1 MDGSEENDDDFGTF
15 YHVKVHPGDE
25 DHFCMVTSEELE
37 LHTPSE
43 DTDEDHCDVRRLVTS
58 LHEDQTVSQVVEL
71 ISQEGFDFKLRDK
84 ISFSDI
90 ISVRPEQSTVRVI
103 TRDRTVLL
111 EMADRSLADEC
122 ASDVLERLEEF
133 VGEPLTGS
141 CTVNVRVDA
150 YYQPE
155 AKYFPATAT
164 TAWFNEGAFDI
175 TFDDGMKKPKCRG
188 LFLRPQ
194 LSLDML
200 TPGRVVEVK
209 LHADSKQFLR
219 GHVVR
224 VKEDETVHV
233 NRLEGKVSEVTVP
246 LDPRYLRFCLMS
258 EKSYMGDLAFLR
270 AELPSLQDR
279 NADASTESWAEEV
292 SVGGPSSRSLLP
304 SSEPGGRAEWNE
316 QAATEAALGID
327 GGGLSGNGA
336 APRAARRA
344 SACAVIDK
352 KMV

>member
-122 ASDVLERLEEF
+122 ASDVLERLGHHLRLRQRDRMDTEN
-133 VGEPLTGS
+133 S
-141 CTVNVRVDA
+141 ICTTDNNYIA
-150 YYQPE
+150 
-155 AKYFPATAT
+155 AC
-164 TAWFNEGAFDI
+164 I
-175 TFDDGMKKPKCRG
+175 TNK
-188 LFLRPQ
+188 
-194 LSLDML
+194 
-200 TPGRVVEVK
+200 
-209 LHADSKQFLR
+209 
-219 GHVVR
+219 
-224 VKEDETVHV
+224 
-233 NRLEGKVSEVTVP
+233 
-246 LDPRYLRFCLMS
+246 
-258 EKSYMGDLAFLR
+258 
-270 AELPSLQDR
+270 
-279 NADASTESWAEEV
+279 
-292 SVGGPSSRSLLP
+292 
-304 SSEPGGRAEWNE
+304 
-316 QAATEAALGID
+316 
-327 GGGLSGNGA
+327 
-336 APRAARRA
+336 
-344 SACAVIDK
+344 
-352 KMV
+352 